1 MTRMHDEREWC
12 LFHNDLGQ
20 SVGECVLEV
29 RGWLA
34 EHPEYRGRIY
44 GDWDTGGPRD
54 NFDATAW
61 FIPDA
66 DDEAEAPATIAEIA
80 APANTNPSLNDVT
93 ALVCADIVRTVRRV
107 A

>member
-1 MTRMHDEREWC
+1 MPLPRMHDDREWC

-20 SVGECVLEV
+20 SVGECALEV

-44 GDWDTGGPRD
+44 GDWDLGGSRD
-54 NFDATAW
+54 HFDATEM
-61 FIPDA
+61 FFPEEEEGA
-66 DDEAEAPATIAEIA
+66 DEAPAKLT
-80 APANTNPSLNDVT
+80 
-93 ALVCADIVRTVRRV
+93 RV